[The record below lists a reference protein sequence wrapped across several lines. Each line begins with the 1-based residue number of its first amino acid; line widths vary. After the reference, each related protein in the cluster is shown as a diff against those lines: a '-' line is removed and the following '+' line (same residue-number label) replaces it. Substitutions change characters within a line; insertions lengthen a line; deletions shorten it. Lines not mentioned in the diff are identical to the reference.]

1 MRTPR
6 LPKRTF
12 TSGGHNANEA
22 HSKIPPTVQ
31 HALTSM
37 PRAMRVETLRLSSAC
52 ESVVPA
58 FVAQLLDG
66 VAPARARMAD
76 STGAADLSPYAA
88 DSPAD
93 ALTARELD
101 VLRMLSAGHRNRVI
115 AEKLFVSELTVK
127 SHLRKINAKLGAG
140 NRTQAVAIG
149 RAKGLIP

>member
-1 MRTPR
+1 MASHEGFVRAFLDEGEALMRLLGAWAER
-6 LPKRTF
+6 R
-12 TSGGHNANEA
+12 
-22 HSKIPPTVQ
+22 PTQ
-31 HALTSM
+31 IGSLG
-37 PRAMRVETLRLSSAC
+37 
-52 ESVVPA
+52 VVPA

-66 VAPARARMAD
+66 VASARARMAG

-101 VLRMLSAGHRNRVI
+101 MLRMLSAGHRNRVI

>member
-1 MRTPR
+1 MRAFLDEGEALMR
-6 LPKRTF
+6 LLDAWAER
-12 TSGGHNANEA
+12 G
-22 HSKIPPTVQ
+22 PTQ
-31 HALTSM
+31 IGSLG
-37 PRAMRVETLRLSSAC
+37 
-52 ESVVPA
+52 VVPA

-93 ALTARELD
+93 ALMARELD

-140 NRTQAVAIG
+140 NRTQAVAIDPP
-149 RAKGLIP
+149 KGLIP